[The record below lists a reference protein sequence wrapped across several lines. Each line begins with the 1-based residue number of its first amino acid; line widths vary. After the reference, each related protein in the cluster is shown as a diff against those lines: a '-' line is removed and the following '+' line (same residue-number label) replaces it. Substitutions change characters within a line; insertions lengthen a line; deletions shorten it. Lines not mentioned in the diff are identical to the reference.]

1 MSTKTERENMK
12 IIQNALGDIK
22 KAAKAEIVGN
32 KATGD
37 AEHLNAWTHVLGK
50 TITLHAEITD
60 LGFEHFPEFFGGIVI
75 KGGGGGR

>member
-1 MSTKTERENMK
+1 MSTKTERANMT

-22 KAAKAEIVGN
+22 KAAKAEIIGN

-37 AEHLNAWTHVLGK
+37 AKHLNAWTHVLGK

-60 LGFEHFPEFFGGIVI
+60 LGFEHFPEFFGEVVI